1 MGVIL
6 IIIYYIY
13 NNLICVGGVTHF
25 LCGKCGKCGK
35 CYPSA
40 FWIILVR
47 RLDYFNTFFPT
58 QKPYFCTEFQS
69 ALKLR
74 KQRKQ
79 RKTTQETMSLPIFRQ
94 RNQSIKAEFN
104 LLLRSRMPTMLI
116 YAKIAA
122 EYGISEDR
130 VRQITLNE
138 TPSISPLK
146 GEYSSLPLR
155 EGQGGSI
162 PTFLP
167 LLHHNTCHTCNNCH
181 ISI

>member
-1 MGVIL
+1 MWGGGYSFSMLQMFCLLQSEKCIL
-6 IIIYYIY
+6 
-13 NNLICVGGVTHF
+13 
-25 LCGKCGKCGK
+25 
-35 CYPSA
+35 
-40 FWIILVR
+40 
-47 RLDYFNTFFPT
+47 LDFPT
-58 QKPYFCTEFQS
+58 AFSAQKPYLCTEFQS

-130 VRQITLNE
+130 VRKI
-138 TPSISPLK
+138 IRSP
-146 GEYSSLPLR
+146 
-155 EGQGGSI
+155 
-162 PTFLP
+162 
-167 LLHHNTCHTCNNCH
+167 
-181 ISI
+181 